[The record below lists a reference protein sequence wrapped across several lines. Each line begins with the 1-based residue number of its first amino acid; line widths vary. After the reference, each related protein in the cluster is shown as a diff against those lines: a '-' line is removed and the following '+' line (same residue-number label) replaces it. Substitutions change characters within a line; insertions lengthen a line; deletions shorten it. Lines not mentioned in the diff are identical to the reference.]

1 MATLWG
7 EIGEFLGFRN
17 GHSSAGE
24 QRAAADKAMAFEA
37 SQAKQQMEF
46 QERMSDT
53 AHQREVV
60 DLQAAG
66 LNPILSVNSGASTP
80 SGAMGHGAMSA
91 KSDNPLK
98 MVAEI
103 IGAVGGVVSASK
115 PKKGFTINNY

>member
-7 EIGEFLGFRN
+7 EIGEFFGFEN
-17 GHSSAGE
+17 SKSSAGE
-24 QRAAADKAMAFEA
+24 QRKSAKQSMQFEA

-46 QERMSDT
+46 QEHMSNT
-53 AHQREVV
+53 AHQREVA

-66 LNPILSVNSGASTP
+66 LNPILSANSGASTP

-98 MVAEI
+98 TL
-103 IGAVGGVVSASK
+103 ASLIDSVTGLVTAA
-115 PKKGFTINNY
+115 KKKKR

>member
-24 QRAAADKAMAFEA
+24 QRAAAQKSMDFEA

-53 AHQREVV
+53 AHQRQVA
-60 DLQAAG
+60 DLKAAG
-66 LNPILSVNSGASTP
+66 LNPILSANSGASTP
-80 SGAMGHGAMSA
+80 SGAMGQGAMSA

-98 MVAEI
+98 TL
-103 IGAVGGVVSASK
+103 ASLVDSVTGLVTAA
-115 PKKGFTINNY
+115 KKR